1 MTYLI
6 QYGRLSFV
14 GNLLP
19 AQSVSEGVRFS
30 RGDRVVIRGPRGL
43 EIGTILVGSAPL
55 MPIEGE
61 IVRIARPDD
70 FAAAERQEALGQ
82 EILAAAEAVD
92 LPISFI
98 DIEVSL
104 DGQLAILHGLP
115 WSECDAAPLVAELS
129 ERFGLSLRL
138 LDLSQTPTL
147 RDPPDPEKATCGK
160 ADCGTGT
167 GGCSSC
173 ASGCSTGSC
182 SKGAVKSA
190 EELSEYFTGL
200 RRKMEA
206 SGLVRTP
213 LA

>member
-1 MTYLI
+1 MTYLV
-6 QYGRLSFV
+6 QYGRLAFV
-14 GNLLP
+14 GNLQP
-19 AQSVSEGVRFS
+19 AQSASEGARFC

-70 FAAAERQEALGQ
+70 FAAAEGTEALGQ
-82 EILAAAEAVD
+82 EMLAAAEAAH

-104 DGQLAILHGLP
+104 DGQIAVLHGLP
-115 WSECDAAPLVAELS
+115 WSACDASPLFSKLS
-129 ERFGLSLRL
+129 ERFDISIRL

-160 ADCGTGT
+160 PDCGTGT

-206 SGLVRTP
+206 NGLVRTP
-213 LA
+213 LV